1 MNYEELDSGDIVV
14 NKFTEESVEKFRK
27 KVHRLSADPN
37 MPIVIYID
45 SYGGNVDALNSM
57 LSIMKSV
64 NNVFVTVC
72 QGKAMSAGAALL
84 AAGDIRFSDADS
96 RIMIHEAS
104 GGVVGSVDDVKTD
117 AKEFDRL
124 NLQLMTMIANQC
136 GKTYDQLKSIIRDN
150 EGRDLYLT
158 AEQAKNI
165 GLIDFIGLPQVKPMI
180 AYSVECLPPKKK
192 IQIQKD
198 EFKIST
204 KKKSKTFI
212 KKKNIKK

>member
-1 MNYEELDSGDIVV
+1 MSHEELDHGDIVV

-27 KVHRLSADPN
+27 RVHRLSADPS

-124 NLQLMTMIANQC
+124 NLQLMTMIANKC
-136 GKTYDQLKSIIRDN
+136 GKTYDQLKTLIRDN

-158 AEQAKNI
+158 AEQAKSI

-180 AYSVECLPPKKK
+180 TYSVECLPPKKK
-192 IQIQKD
+192 VIFEKD
-198 EFKIST
+198 EPKMPI
-204 KKKSKTFI
+204 KKKSKTDLKKKKI
-212 KKKNIKK
+212 KK